1 MTTPIPPDEPTP
13 AGGRP
18 ESDPAAPPTAP
29 IGAAPA
35 AAADSAAA
43 TPAAP
48 PPLTQEPPPPG
59 YAPGYT
65 PGYTPGYPAA
75 YPFAPRVREPWINP
89 AKRATAAIV
98 AGVTAIV
105 LLGAGIAI
113 GAAAVGDGHQG
124 RDGMTRS
131 GNGPGGY
138 GQQVRG
144 RGQGLP
150 GRPRLP
156 GINNGPGRLGPSG
169 PPTNLPSTPA
179 STTPTSTPS

>member
-1 MTTPIPPDEPTP
+1 MTTPTPPDEPTP
-13 AGGRP
+13 AEGRP
-18 ESDPAAPPTAP
+18 ESDPPAPPTAP
-29 IGAAPA
+29 IGATPA
-35 AAADSAAA
+35 APADSAAA

-59 YAPGYT
+59 YAPGYA
-65 PGYTPGYPAA
+65 PGYTPGYPAG